1 MLQLGQQQGQLL
13 GIYLPNVVPEIPE
26 YVDSE
31 VRLQWHFSNCLAQ
44 GSAND
49 EFYLAFA

>member
-26 YVDSE
+26 YQDSE
-31 VRLQWHFSNCLAQ
+31 ARLKWQFSGCLAQ
-44 GSAND
+44 GTSND
-49 EFYLAFA
+49 ELYVAFA